1 MGQIDKLNYE
11 GVLKAIQQWP
21 PAQQI
26 ELVQEVL
33 RAMSPRISL
42 PAKRQL
48 THARALGLLANE
60 KPAPTDDEVKQ
71 WLEERR
77 VERYG

>member
-1 MGQIDKLNYE
+1 MEQIDKLSYD
-11 GVLKAIQQWP
+11 GALKAIQQWP

-33 RAMSPRISL
+33 RAISLRVSL
-42 PAKRQL
+42 PAKSQPTL
-48 THARALGLLANE
+48 VQALGLLANE
-60 KPAPTDDEVKQ
+60 KTAPTDDEVKQ

-77 VERYG
+77 VEKYG